1 MCLIWLFA
9 QGEDSS
15 LSLPTTPIYDTTFS
29 GLSAGTSTVPPFT
42 PTPDSSRPRYETVSK
57 PSSRAGTPGLKPRP
71 TTKCSY
77 QDTLAET
84 AIKENEALERIGT
97 LKHERMIGELDLKRL
112 KLENQALDKRHQR
125 EHEREQHEF
134 RMMQMQLMI
143 SQNPQAA
150 ASVMMQSRDLTSQG
164 PGQFKFIPE
173 LDAATLPSGSSSSL
187 PSLPFSM

>member
-1 MCLIWLFA
+1 M
-9 QGEDSS
+9 
-15 LSLPTTPIYDTTFS
+15 
-29 GLSAGTSTVPPFT
+29 
-42 PTPDSSRPRYETVSK
+42 
-57 PSSRAGTPGLKPRP
+57 
-71 TTKCSY
+71 
-77 QDTLAET
+77 
-84 AIKENEALERIGT
+84 ENEALERIGT

-112 KLENQALDKRHQR
+112 KLENQALEKRHQR
-125 EHEREQHEF
+125 EREREQHEF

-150 ASVMMQSRDLTSQG
+150 ASAAMMQSRDLTSQG